1 MAETIIKNKISMN
14 RKTILITGAN
24 SGLGFEAA
32 KQLAKQGHEIILL
45 CRNKE
50 KGEIAVSEIKSY
62 SNNQNIHLYTANL
75 ASQKSIETV
84 AQQIKKDISKLDV
97 LLNNAGGV
105 FNNFQLSEDGI
116 EMTIANNHFNYFW
129 LTYYLF
135 DLLKNGKDARIIN
148 VASDSHYSAKK
159 IDIESFYQKKGNYF
173 VLSAYEQSKLAN
185 VLFTYTLAEK
195 AKPYNIT
202 VNALHPGFVYTPIGE
217 KNGNK
222 FFGMVWSAASK
233 LFGLSVEK
241 GARSHIYLA
250 SSDEVKDISGKYF
263 HNCKAKKSSSIS
275 YDKNLQAMLWNES
288 ERKSGFTFL

>member
-1 MAETIIKNKISMN
+1 MAETIIKNKKSMDK
-14 RKTILITGAN
+14 KTILITGAN

>member
-1 MAETIIKNKISMN
+1 MDK
-14 RKTILITGAN
+14 KTILITGAN

-97 LLNNAGGV
+97 LLNNTGGV

-195 AKPYNIT
+195 ANPYNIT

-275 YDKNLQAMLWNES
+275 YDKNLQAMLWKES

>member
-1 MAETIIKNKISMN
+1 M
-14 RKTILITGAN
+14 
-24 SGLGFEAA
+24 
-32 KQLAKQGHEIILL
+32 
-45 CRNKE
+45 
-50 KGEIAVSEIKSY
+50 
-62 SNNQNIHLYTANL
+62 
-75 ASQKSIETV
+75 
-84 AQQIKKDISKLDV
+84 
-97 LLNNAGGV
+97 
-105 FNNFQLSEDGI
+105 
-116 EMTIANNHFNYFW
+116 
-129 LTYYLF
+129 
-135 DLLKNGKDARIIN
+135 
-148 VASDSHYSAKK
+148 
-159 IDIESFYQKKGNYF
+159 
-173 VLSAYEQSKLAN
+173 LSAYEQSKLAN

-195 AKPYNIT
+195 ANPYNIT

>member
-1 MAETIIKNKISMN
+1 MN

-159 IDIESFYQKKGNYF
+159 IAIESFYQKKGNYF

>member
-1 MAETIIKNKISMN
+1 MDK
-14 RKTILITGAN
+14 KTILITGAN

-195 AKPYNIT
+195 ANPYNIT

-275 YDKNLQAMLWNES
+275 YDKNLQAMLWKES

>member
-1 MAETIIKNKISMN
+1 MN

>member
-1 MAETIIKNKISMN
+1 MDK
-14 RKTILITGAN
+14 KTILITGAN

-75 ASQKSIETV
+75 ASQKSIEAV

-195 AKPYNIT
+195 ANPYNIT

>member
-1 MAETIIKNKISMN
+1 MN

-75 ASQKSIETV
+75 ASQKSIEAV

-129 LTYYLF
+129 MTYYLF

>member
-1 MAETIIKNKISMN
+1 MN

-75 ASQKSIETV
+75 ASQKSIEAV

-222 FFGMVWSAASK
+222 FIGMVWSDASK

>member
-1 MAETIIKNKISMN
+1 MDK
-14 RKTILITGAN
+14 KTILITGAN

-75 ASQKSIETV
+75 ASQKSIEAV

-195 AKPYNIT
+195 ANPYNIT

-275 YDKNLQAMLWNES
+275 YDKNLQAMLWKES

>member
-1 MAETIIKNKISMN
+1 MDK
-14 RKTILITGAN
+14 KTILITGAN

-195 AKPYNIT
+195 ANPYNIT

>member
-1 MAETIIKNKISMN
+1 MN

-275 YDKNLQAMLWNES
+275 YDKNLQAMLWKES

>member
-1 MAETIIKNKISMN
+1 MN

-195 AKPYNIT
+195 ANPYNIT

>member
-1 MAETIIKNKISMN
+1 MDK
-14 RKTILITGAN
+14 KTILITGAN

-75 ASQKSIETV
+75 ASQKSIEAV

-275 YDKNLQAMLWNES
+275 YDKNLQAMLWKES

>member
-1 MAETIIKNKISMN
+1 MGK
-14 RKTILITGAN
+14 KTILITGAN

-75 ASQKSIETV
+75 ASQKSIEAV

-195 AKPYNIT
+195 ANPYNIT

>member
-1 MAETIIKNKISMN
+1 MDK
-14 RKTILITGAN
+14 KTILITGAN

>member
-1 MAETIIKNKISMN
+1 MN

-75 ASQKSIETV
+75 ASQKSIEAV

-195 AKPYNIT
+195 ANPYNIT

>member
-1 MAETIIKNKISMN
+1 MN

-129 LTYYLF
+129 MTYYLF

>member
-1 MAETIIKNKISMN
+1 M
-14 RKTILITGAN
+14 
-24 SGLGFEAA
+24 
-32 KQLAKQGHEIILL
+32 
-45 CRNKE
+45 
-50 KGEIAVSEIKSY
+50 
-62 SNNQNIHLYTANL
+62 
-75 ASQKSIETV
+75 
-84 AQQIKKDISKLDV
+84 
-97 LLNNAGGV
+97 
-105 FNNFQLSEDGI
+105 
-116 EMTIANNHFNYFW
+116 
-129 LTYYLF
+129 
-135 DLLKNGKDARIIN
+135 
-148 VASDSHYSAKK
+148 
-159 IDIESFYQKKGNYF
+159 
-173 VLSAYEQSKLAN
+173 LSAYEQSKLAN

-195 AKPYNIT
+195 ANPYNIT

-275 YDKNLQAMLWNES
+275 YDKNLQAMLWKES

>member
-1 MAETIIKNKISMN
+1 MN

-32 KQLAKQGHEIILL
+32 KQLAKQEHEIILL

-62 SNNQNIHLYTANL
+62 SGNQNIHLYTANL

-105 FNNFQLSEDGI
+105 FNHFQLSEDGI

-241 GARSHIYLA
+241 GARSHINLA

-275 YDKNLQAMLWNES
+275 YDKNLQAMLWKES

>member
-1 MAETIIKNKISMN
+1 MN

-75 ASQKSIETV
+75 ASQKSIEAV

-159 IDIESFYQKKGNYF
+159 NDIESFYQKKGNYF

-195 AKPYNIT
+195 ANPYNIT